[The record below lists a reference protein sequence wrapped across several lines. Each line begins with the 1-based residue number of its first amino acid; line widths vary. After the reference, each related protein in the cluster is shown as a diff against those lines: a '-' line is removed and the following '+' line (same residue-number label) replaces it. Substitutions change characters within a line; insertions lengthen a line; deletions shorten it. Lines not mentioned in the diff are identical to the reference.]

1 MKRLWVILFVVFI
14 FSCDKSFLTKAELIN
29 NYSDFKVLEY
39 KSFKRKS
46 AKVFDINVL
55 YKGEMSEHV
64 IQSILKDLHSK
75 YDELNLLV
83 WIDEEGFIDDKNN
96 VYNGS
101 IDRGLII
108 YSIKSVS
115 NNLNYIKWMQAIGE
129 FENLFGTKVNF

>member
-1 MKRLWVILFVVFI
+1 MKRLWVILFVILI
-14 FSCDKSFLTKAELIN
+14 FSCEKSFLTKAELIN

-46 AKVFDINVL
+46 AKVFDINL
-55 YKGEMSEHV
+55 FYKGEMSEDV
-64 IQSILKDLHSK
+64 IQSRLEDLHSK

-83 WIDEEGFIDDKNN
+83 WIDEKGFIDDKNK

-115 NNLNYIKWMQAIGE
+115 NNLNYIKWMQGIGE